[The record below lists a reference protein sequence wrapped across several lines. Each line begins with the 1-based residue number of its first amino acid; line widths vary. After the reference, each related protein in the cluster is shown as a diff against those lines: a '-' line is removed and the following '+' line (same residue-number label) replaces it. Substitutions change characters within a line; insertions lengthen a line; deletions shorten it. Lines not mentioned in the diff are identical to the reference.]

1 MGWPFKAKSF
11 LEPEDE
17 AWHLDTWA
25 WLLTHWGGL
34 ADLKLS
40 PLITPTR
47 EFFPPSEAKGHAR
60 AEVAFEQVKTL
71 AKMES
76 WACRLEPQP
85 ERAPLQVSRHVILKP
100 ERNAPLGTFGY
111 EGQEVMITYDPGL
124 IDDPASLVAT
134 LAHELSHYRIHS
146 IPGEPPGGEE
156 MDEFATDLAVA
167 YLGFGLF
174 GAETAFRFR
183 ASNEGWGYSSQG
195 YFRQEDWVFALA
207 TFLALRDEAPDAAR
221 KFMKPELAAALPK
234 AMKRLQ
240 SAYSDRI
247 GAMRAIVP
255 SPKAESA

>member
-1 MGWPFKAKSF
+1 MWPFKAKSF

-17 AWHLDTWA
+17 AWHLDTWG

-40 PLITPTR
+40 PLVTPTR
-47 EFFPPSEAKGHAR
+47 DFFPPSEEKGHR
-60 AEVAFEQVKTL
+60 RVEVAFERVKAL

-85 ERAPLQVSRHVILKP
+85 ERAPLQVSRNVILKP
-100 ERNAPLGTFGY
+100 QRSAPLGTFGY

-124 IDDPASLVAT
+124 VDDPAGLVAT

-146 IPGEPPGGEE
+146 ILGEPPGGEE

-174 GAETAFRFR
+174 GAETAFRFQ
-183 ASNEGWGYSSQG
+183 ASNEGWAYRSQG

-207 TFLALRDEAPDAAR
+207 TFLTLRGETPDAVR
-221 KFMKPELAAALPK
+221 KFLKPALASELPR

-240 SAYSDRI
+240 TGYADQISALQSI
-247 GAMRAIVP
+247 APEARAET
-255 SPKAESA
+255 A